1 MVLAP
6 VVALVSSAIAP
17 ERDIWAHLWATRL
30 PGMLVATAVLV
41 TVVTVAAAS
50 LGTSLA
56 WLVAAH
62 RFRGRGLLVWLL
74 ALPLAIPAYVS
85 GFVVLD
91 TFDRSGPVRSWWGDV
106 AGAGAWYPE
115 VRSIAFAAVVLTLA
129 LYPYVYLLA
138 LGAFRD
144 QAAGVVDAAR
154 TLGCSRG
161 EAFRRVALPAA
172 RPAIIA
178 GSVLVALEVLTDVG
192 TVRLFNVQTLTD
204 GIFRVWFDL
213 GQREGAT
220 ELAGLLL
227 LAAVAILLAERRA
240 GRRRGAGGADRGADD
255 GRRLVATPAG
265 APARLGVSGAWL
277 IVVAALVFPL
287 VRLSLWAAEAVDRGR
302 TASVAGGVGHHLG
315 SSLAVTGATLAVCV
329 VLGVLVALA
338 ARWVPSRRQQA
349 LTSAT
354 TLGYG
359 LPGPVI
365 ALGVLV
371 CLAAIDRTGI
381 LPRGVLLVG
390 SFAGLIA
397 ALVVRYLALAVKP
410 AQDSIGRVSQLRRGR
425 STWARGVDRSGR
437 RAHPAAPGPLRD
449 ARRCSAGRARRHQGA
464 PGHAAAPPVRHR
476 HVADLGLAGVERFA
490 LGRGRAALVDPRRRR
505 CGTDRGAGVDDDAGP
520 LDRPVTAG

>member
-1 MVLAP
+1 MTQTLRPPVPAPAGAGGSVGAVDPAAPPSTRRRRPGTRRPSAWTVGVGAIALVVLAP

-62 RFRGRGLLVWLL
+62 RFRGRGLVVWLL

-115 VRSIAFAAVVLTLA
+115 VRSIGFAAVVLTLA

-240 GRRRGAGGADRGADD
+240 GRRRGGGGA
-255 GRRLVATPAG
+255 
-265 APARLGVSGAWL
+265 
-277 IVVAALVFPL
+277 
-287 VRLSLWAAEAVDRGR
+287 
-302 TASVAGGVGHHLG
+302 
-315 SSLAVTGATLAVCV
+315 
-329 VLGVLVALA
+329 
-338 ARWVPSRRQQA
+338 
-349 LTSAT
+349 
-354 TLGYG
+354 
-359 LPGPVI
+359 GPW
-365 ALGVLV
+365 
-371 CLAAIDRTGI
+371 CR
-381 LPRGVLLVG
+381 
-390 SFAGLIA
+390 
-397 ALVVRYLALAVKP
+397 
-410 AQDSIGRVSQLRRGR
+410 
-425 STWARGVDRSGR
+425 
-437 RAHPAAPGPLRD
+437 
-449 ARRCSAGRARRHQGA
+449 
-464 PGHAAAPPVRHR
+464 
-476 HVADLGLAGVERFA
+476 
-490 LGRGRAALVDPRRRR
+490 
-505 CGTDRGAGVDDDAGP
+505 
-520 LDRPVTAG
+520 